1 MSQLSPNVLSSGD
14 PESTLGE
21 RICNARQEA
30 GLSLAITAHLA
41 GVKPATLR
49 EWERD
54 RSAPRVNKLVN
65 LAGILGVSP
74 THLIAEEGQ
83 SDNPVNPTRGRQDR
97 LLMHLK
103 AELLEI
109 ESQQKVLSKRL
120 TSIVKLLGKLN

>member
-1 MSQLSPNVLSSGD
+1 MANESARRDKKPGCRLPLRRIL
-14 PESTLGE
+14 PE
-21 RICNARQEA
+21 Q
-30 GLSLAITAHLA
+30 
-41 GVKPATLR
+41 KPATLR